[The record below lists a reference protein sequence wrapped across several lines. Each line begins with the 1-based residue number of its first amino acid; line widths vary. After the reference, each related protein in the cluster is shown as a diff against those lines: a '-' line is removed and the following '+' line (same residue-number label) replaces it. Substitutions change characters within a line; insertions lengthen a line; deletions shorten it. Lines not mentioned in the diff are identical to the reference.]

1 MVQIA
6 AGLFAVAALGG
17 LTLAALHFTGK
28 KLPTPLA
35 LLHGGLGAAG
45 LVTLGAAVVKE
56 GVAGRAPIALGLFV
70 VAALGGFFLFSY
82 HLRGRRL
89 PSPVVII
96 HALVAVAAFGLLL
109 TVVLGA

>member
-17 LTLAALHFTGK
+17 LTLAALHFMGK

-35 LLHGGLGAAG
+35 LLHGALGAAG
-45 LVTLGAAVVKE
+45 LVTLGIAVVKE
-56 GVAGRAPIALGLFV
+56 GVAGHAPIALGLFV
-70 VAALGGFFLFSY
+70 AAALGGFFLFSY